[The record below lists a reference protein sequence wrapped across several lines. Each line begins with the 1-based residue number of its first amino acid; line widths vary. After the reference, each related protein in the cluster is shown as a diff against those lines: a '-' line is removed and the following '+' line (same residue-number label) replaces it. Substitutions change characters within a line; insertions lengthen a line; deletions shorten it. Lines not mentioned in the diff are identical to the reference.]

1 MKIILYFTFSFSFM
15 FLSFMVG
22 MILTF
27 LVRKSSLYQNKLS
40 NLNFI
45 TNENLNKF
53 LGVNLLKWIVKNTFF
68 KYLNQNLKMNK
79 SFKVLDLNQI
89 RSEMTKAEIGHLFG
103 FFFVTPFIVYK
114 FINQEYLFA
123 IILLLLNILMNLCP
137 TLLQQQNKRRIDQLI
152 NRFNSK

>member
-1 MKIILYFTFSFSFM
+1 M

-103 FFFVTPFIVYK
+103 FFFVTPFIVNK